1 MMKYKLIPFFLFL
14 FASQVFAA
22 DNFGYIVGGITPH
35 YQKPDGVSR
44 KFFCNEL
51 AKDSGIIYNELNS
64 FRYQDGNQA
73 FGFIVGENSYCSP
86 IYGASYSHKI
96 YNSERINSNLT
107 LGFYHF
113 KQEGFDFSEGAY
125 FGRVG
130 NFYFVPIVGAEINIV
145 AYRSREFEIQF
156 MNLITP
162 VLTNH
167 SVGIFLN
174 F

>member
-1 MMKYKLIPFFLFL
+1 MTIQKIKILLISLFWL
-14 FASQVFAA
+14 NGFAA

-44 KFFCNEL
+44 KFFCNEIS
-51 AKDSGIIYNELNS
+51 KDSGVIYNELNS
-64 FRYQDGNQA
+64 FRYQDGNNSY
-73 FGFIVGENSYCSP
+73 GFIVGENSYCSP
-86 IYGASYSHKI
+86 IYGASYSYQYFK
-96 YNSERINSNLT
+96 SDRINSNLT

-113 KQEGFDFSEGAY
+113 EQEGFDFSKGAY

-130 NFYFVPIVGAEINIV
+130 DFYFVPIIGAEINIV
-145 AYRSREFEIQF
+145 AYRSREFEIHF

-167 SVGIFLN
+167 SIGMF
-174 F
+174 FKF